1 MIFFSP
7 ATPLND
13 NHKNK
18 FVARQN
24 TFDGLKTHQ
33 LPSDPVLSV
42 IRTAL
47 LCLGP
52 LGPSDAIVLSRMLK
66 RLFEVENHDGVMVAI
81 DQAKELA
88 KVLQLQKCTRAPRKA
103 SKAIERH

>member
-13 NHKNK
+13 NHKNGSK
-18 FVARQN
+18 ARQN
-24 TFDGLKTHQ
+24 TYDGVKPRQ
-33 LPSDPVLSV
+33 VPSDPVLSV

-47 LCLGP
+47 QCLGP
-52 LGPSDAIVLSRMLK
+52 LGPGDAIVLSRMLK
-66 RLFEVENHDGVMVAI
+66 RLFEVENHYGVVVAV

-88 KVLQLQKCTRAPRKA
+88 KVLQLQKGARPHRKA
-103 SKAIERH
+103 SKAIERQ

>member
-1 MIFFSP
+1 MIFSSP
-7 ATPLND
+7 ATPVND
-13 NHKNK
+13 NQKSES
-18 FVARQN
+18 VACQN
-24 TFDGLKTHQ
+24 TIDDVKTHQ
-33 LPSDPVLSV
+33 VPSDPVLSI

-47 LCLGP
+47 QCLGP

-66 RLFEVENHDGVMVAI
+66 RLFEVERHFGVVVAI

-88 KVLQLQKCTRAPRKA
+88 KVLQIQKCAPPHRKA